1 MKLRFGLCSLL
12 LVVSAQAA
20 ELLTASESVNLL
32 HRMGMAARSLNYS
45 GVYVY
50 QHAEMLETFRLVH
63 AFDASGEQERRE
75 SLDGLRREFVRTN
88 DQIVCYLPDSKPF
101 VLDRRAANKFFPGV
115 MPDQAADVLSSYAF
129 KRLDTERVAGYD
141 CQSILMEPRDKLR
154 HPHKLCVEPSSGLLL
169 KTTMYSTGRR
179 EPLEQFA
186 FTQLE
191 IGGQINKQLLKS
203 VLASKALPLEMPAT
217 PAGPRTAPVVSPELS
232 TAQFVVDNLPGGFR
246 LVTETRSQIPGKSA
260 PVLHYLYSD
269 GMATVSVFIEP
280 AGNGPVSLPLTQGT
294 VNFFSRQI
302 DGWRITALGE
312 VPLRTVQLFTQAYSQ
327 R

>member
-1 MKLRFGLCSLL
+1 MKLRSGLCSLL
-12 LVVSAQAA
+12 LVMSAQAA
-20 ELLTASESVNLL
+20 DLLTASESVNLL

-75 SLDGLRREFVRTN
+75 SLDGLRREFVRNN
-88 DQIVCYLPDSKPF
+88 DQIVCYLPDARPF
-101 VLDRRAANKFFPGV
+101 TLDRRAANKFFPGV
-115 MPDQAADVLSSYAF
+115 MPDQASDVLSNYAF
-129 KRLDTERVAGYD
+129 KRMEPERVAGYE

-169 KTTMYSTGRR
+169 KTTMYTTGRR

-191 IGGQINKQLLKS
+191 IGGQISKQLLKS
-203 VLASKALPLEMPAT
+203 VLAAKSLPLEVPVA
-217 PAGPRTAPVVSPELS
+217 PRIPPVSPDVD
-232 TAQFVVDNLPGGFR
+232 AVQFVAENLPGGFR
-246 LVTETRSQIPGKSA
+246 LVTETRSQLPGKA
-260 PVLHYLYSD
+260 LPVLHYLYSD

-280 AGNGPVSLPLTQGT
+280 AGNGPVSLPLTRGT
-294 VNFFSRQI
+294 VNFFSRQV